1 VTPTPQGDRERATPD
16 EQDEPVVVTDN
27 RKVDPETGQARTPDS
42 AAQAGAGEGAVDADR
57 TEAGG
62 AETEAAEAAEQD
74 ADQTDTQVAE
84 LTNDLQR
91 LHAEYANYR
100 KREQRERQA
109 AIAQAKA
116 SVIAEL
122 LDLLDDL
129 DRARD
134 HGDLESGPLKALGE
148 KLVSTLKGLGLEGFG
163 EAGEEFDPDMHEAVQ
178 HTGGDDHPVIDTVL
192 RRGYRVGDRVIRTAM
207 VIVGD
212 APAAASDG
220 DAPAETDG
228 DAPAETDGDAPAETD
243 GDASAD
249 GTADTAPGQSRQ

>member
-1 VTPTPQGDRERATPD
+1 MTPTPQGDRERATTG

-42 AAQAGAGEGAVDADR
+42 AAQAGAGDGAAPVEDL
-57 TEAGG
+57 
-62 AETEAAEAAEQD
+62 ETAAEAAEQ
-74 ADQTDTQVAE
+74 QEGRTDTQVAE

-100 KREQRERQA
+100 KREQRERQS

-212 APAAASDG
+212 APSGAG
-220 DAPAETDG
+220 GTVTDG
-228 DAPAETDGDAPAETD
+228 EEPADGTAAD
-243 GDASAD
+243 GASAD
-249 GTADTAPGQSRQ
+249 GASTDGTADAAADGQPRQ